1 MARRIRPDDANARAH
16 RRRRAADTARW
27 RSRRR
32 RGVELFQIEA
42 GPREYDLAIE
52 FGGLREDLITDKAAV
67 AGALGRLL
75 RRGIIALLRE
85 DTRRR

>member
-1 MARRIRPDDANARAH
+1 
-16 RRRRAADTARW
+16 
-27 RSRRR
+27 
-32 RGVELFQIEA
+32 LFQIGA

-52 FGGLREDLITDKAAV
+52 YGGLRENQIADKVAV

-75 RRGIIALLRE
+75 RRGIVALLRE